1 MNRVPPPP
9 ELPEDLDAQYRRAS
23 ALDPSRPSE
32 TVRRAVLAHAA
43 QLASERAGKHAG
55 RSHRAQLARWQR
67 WWHPAIFGT
76 LAAAGLAG
84 LLIAP
89 RFSALFAPRSAP
101 MTAEPAA
108 AQGAR
113 PAAPPASP
121 ALAANNR
128 ADERKQVPEPASPG
142 AMLQP
147 RASLPA
153 ADVPEQA
160 ARARRGTSTPHSG
173 GAPGAAGGTAE
184 AAEEARAAGPGAA
197 AGGFPG
203 NSRQALSRAS
213 SPMTASA
220 PSEAA
225 EARTVRS
232 ADPAAAFRHAA
243 EVGDLARLEALRQ
256 RQVDINSGDQ
266 LGRTALMLATLNGQS
281 NAVAALLAYGAD
293 PNLAD
298 ARGITPLQAAL
309 AGDRKA
315 IIATLQRYGAR

>member
-1 MNRVPPPP
+1 MNNVPPRP
-9 ELPEDLDAQYRRAS
+9 ELPDDLDAHYRRAS
-23 ALDPSRPSE
+23 ALDPSSPSE

-55 RSHRAQLARWQR
+55 RSHRAQLAGWQR
-67 WWHPAIFGT
+67 WWRPAIFGT

-89 RFSALFAPRSAP
+89 RFSALFAPRPAP
-101 MTAEPAA
+101 MAAEPAA

-113 PAAPPASP
+113 LAAPPASP

-128 ADERKQVPEPASPG
+128 ADERKQVPEPAAPG

-153 ADVPEQA
+153 ADEREQA
-160 ARARRGTSTPHSG
+160 ARARRGTSTSHSG
-173 GAPGAAGGTAE
+173 GG
-184 AAEEARAAGPGAA
+184 
-197 AGGFPG
+197 
-203 NSRQALSRAS
+203 RAS
-213 SPMTASA
+213 SPMTATA
-220 PSEAA
+220 PSEGA
-225 EARTVRS
+225 EARTAHS

-243 EVGDLARLEALRQ
+243 EVGDLTRLEALRE
-256 RQVDINSGDQ
+256 RQVDINSRDQ

-298 ARGITPLQAAL
+298 ARGTTPLQAAL
-309 AGDRKA
+309 AGDQKA